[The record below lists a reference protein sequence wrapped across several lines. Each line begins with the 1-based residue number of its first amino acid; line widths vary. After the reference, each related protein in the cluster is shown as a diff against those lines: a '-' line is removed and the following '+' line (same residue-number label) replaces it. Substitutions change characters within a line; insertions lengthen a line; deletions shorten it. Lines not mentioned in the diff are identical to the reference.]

1 MRNPSIEL
9 FRYVFAFLVVT
20 IHVSLAHGG
29 MFLMPL
35 ARCGVPFFYLVSGYF
50 LAKKMGQQGDGGGMC
65 LRSAR
70 KWIAMWGRYIV
81 VFAVLGVLI
90 DWYCGDVSFP
100 QMSDAAS
107 LALHGQCLYIDEHII
122 NSQRLGLLTLWFLY
136 DGALAFGVLYLMRKH
151 LRSKWLLLLIV
162 ALQLVSAVCQH
173 EGLRAGVGL
182 TYASIPYI
190 YYGVWLGRS
199 DALETYLSEKRHYTM
214 LLVMA
219 GVLYLCSM
227 VEYKLMGDV
236 EFANIPLSVLLFL
249 LVVSGRTGR
258 FIVRIT
264 PPLWLRSLQN
274 STPYTLDVYIW
285 HRFVY
290 VLIVMVGINCYGCD
304 AIVAF
309 VVTLLASFVIRK
321 GRQTLFERK

>member
-1 MRNPSIEL
+1 MSSP
-9 FRYVFAFLVVT
+9 LVVT

-151 LRSKWLLLLIV
+151 LRSKWLLLDCCPPARFGCLPTR
-162 ALQLVSAVCQH
+162 
-173 EGLRAGVGL
+173 RA
-182 TYASIPYI
+182 S
-190 YYGVWLGRS
+190 GRS
-199 DALETYLSEKRHYTM
+199 RADLCLHT
-214 LLVMA
+214 
-219 GVLYLCSM
+219 LYILWC
-227 VEYKLMGDV
+227 VAWQV
-236 EFANIPLSVLLFL
+236 
-249 LVVSGRTGR
+249 GR
-258 FIVRIT
+258 
-264 PPLWLRSLQN
+264 S
-274 STPYTLDVYIW
+274 
-285 HRFVY
+285 
-290 VLIVMVGINCYGCD
+290 
-304 AIVAF
+304 
-309 VVTLLASFVIRK
+309 
-321 GRQTLFERK
+321 

>member
-29 MFLMPL
+29 TVLMPL

-50 LAKKMGQQGDGGGMC
+50 LAKKMGRDDGGRLC

-70 KWIAMWGRYIV
+70 KWIGMWGKYIV

-90 DWYCGDVSFP
+90 DWYCGTVSCPQLSDVV
-100 QMSDAAS
+100 S
-107 LALHGQCLYIDEHII
+107 LTLRGQCRYIDEHIV

-136 DGALAFGVLYLMRKH
+136 DGALAFGVLHLLRKH
-151 LRSKWLLLLIV
+151 LYSKWLLLLVIV
-162 ALQLVSAVCQH
+162 LQLVSAVCQY
-173 EGLRAGVGL
+173 EGHGSWLGL
-182 TYASIPYI
+182 SYASVPYI
-190 YYGVWLGRS
+190 YYGMWLGRS
-199 DALETYLSEKRHYTM
+199 DAFEAFLAAKRPYTM
-214 LLVMA
+214 LLA
-219 GVLYLCSM
+219 LTGVLFLCGM
-227 VEYKLMGDV
+227 AEYKLMGNV
-236 EFANIPLSVLLFL
+236 VFVNIPLSVLLFL
-249 LVVSGRTGR
+249 LVVSVRTGNY
-258 FIVRIT
+258 IAQIT
-264 PPLWLRSLQN
+264 PPLWLRSLQK

-290 VLIVMVGINCYGCD
+290 VLMVIVGVNCHGFD
-304 AIVAF
+304 AVNAF
-309 VVTLLASFVIRK
+309 ALTLLASYVIRK